1 VAKSA
6 SEQAREL
13 AVQLEILRERDAA
26 RARESDRTQAEVRD
40 LEAELRRERD
50 ARSRLETEVSALKQ
64 QLQDH
69 IKHTDTSDSRRWG
82 LVVALVVA
90 LFGAVCSLA
99 SGLIVALARK

>member
-1 VAKSA
+1 MAKSPT
-6 SEQAREL
+6 EL
-13 AVQLEILRERDAA
+13 ARDLAIEVRVLKERDATRERDVA
-26 RARESDRTQAEVRD
+26 QLRD
-40 LEAELRRERD
+40 ELAKERD

-69 IKHTDTSDSRRWG
+69 IKHTDTSDSRRWS